1 MRRAAR
7 ALVAVAR
14 LGLVGHH
21 RGPARRRLGESRI
34 GDSHA
39 GDRTGGPARPR
50 QWTLGIGFLLAAVAL
65 ATVHL
70 GGAPT
75 PRSDAFGRPPSAL
88 VASSPLATRF
98 DSTANVAADRVATKT
113 AAAKPGLRV
122 MAITPWTGPHG
133 VFRATLTVAGT
144 RPLSDFDV
152 ALAVYPPL
160 PDRSAYALS
169 LHDTELAPPLTE
181 ATWPA
186 RTLGSGRLVRLA
198 IAVGST
204 PPDAHSLALGL
215 SGSCPATCQ
224 GVYPVLVQLLG
235 PSGRVDAEA
244 TLHLVVAEPAVR
256 RLRVT
261 WLLSLAAPVVAGTDG
276 ELRPA
281 PGTPTGLV
289 EEVADLPG
297 LPAVP
302 TLVPDPA
309 TLLALGTDPSSL
321 TAMALGSLRTWT
333 GVPGHTLVAA
343 PLLPASLLRGLDPD
357 VARHLGVGGDR
368 LGQRALKSVLGV
380 AGSTSTAVFFSRPSR
395 DDLADLPTTTSGLI
409 VPSAS
414 LARPTTPLTPT
425 SPVWVRLPSSRRVEA
440 IGIDPGLLRDGSS
453 APGDP
458 VLAADNVLAD
468 LAQTYFEEPYDP
480 RPRAIVLAVPPAEST
495 SAVFVS
501 TLSDGLA
508 TSPILATAT
517 PTQLFRAVPPRSS
530 TVVDISLAP
539 RRSLPRGTEADLK
552 AVEALAS
559 AGAPGGILRTLL
571 ALTAA
576 SCQPAATPAD
586 RQVVVASFRH
596 QVAAI
601 TGAIA
606 VSGSGRVTLT
616 APTTTLP
623 ITLVSSDPWHVQVVV
638 RATSPGLSFP
648 AGARRTLRLAPGKA
662 TVVDLPVRVRS
673 SGVFP
678 VELTVTTPTGGLAL
692 AQRRLSVRSIAV
704 SIVGLLLT
712 GLAIVTLAVWWV
724 RSWRRRPRAHSD
736 PTGDP
741 LSPAESTRATA
752 PLGDREIGTTPR
764 LSGPG

>member
-7 ALVAVAR
+7 ALVAAAR
-14 LGLVGHH
+14 LGLVGHR
-21 RGPARRRLGESRI
+21 RGPSHRDVGEGPLR
-34 GDSHA
+34 
-39 GDRTGGPARPR
+39 DRAGGPGRPR
-50 QWTLGIGFLLAAVAL
+50 QWTLGIGFLLTAVAL
-65 ATVHL
+65 ATVRL
-70 GGAPT
+70 GGAAT
-75 PRSDAFGRPPSAL
+75 PQRSATGRSPAAL
-88 VASSPLATRF
+88 VASSPLVSRI
-98 DSTANVAADRVATKT
+98 DSTASGAT
-113 AAAKPGLRV
+113 KPGLRV
-122 MAITPWTGPHG
+122 VAITPWTGPHG
-133 VFRATLTVAGT
+133 VFRATLSVAGT

-152 ALAVYPPL
+152 AVAVYPPL

-186 RTLGSGRLVRLA
+186 RTLGSGRLIRLA

-204 PPDAHSLALGL
+204 PPDAHGLALGL
-215 SGSCPATCQ
+215 SGNCPATCQ
-224 GVYPVLVQLLG
+224 GVYPVLVQLLD
-235 PSGRVDAEA
+235 PTGRVSAEA
-244 TLHLVVAEPAVR
+244 TLHLVLAEPAVR

-281 PGTPTGLV
+281 PGTPNGLV

-321 TAMALGSLRTWT
+321 TATALGSLRTWS
-333 GVPGHTLVAA
+333 GVPGHTVVAA
-343 PLLPASLLRGLDPD
+343 PLLPASLLRRLEPG
-357 VARHLGVGGDR
+357 VAQRLAVGGDR
-368 LGQRALKSVLGV
+368 LGQRALASVLGV
-380 AGSTSTAVFFSRPSR
+380 AGSTSTAVFFTRPSR
-395 DDLADLPTTTSGLI
+395 DDLADLPRTTSGLI

-414 LARPTTPLTPT
+414 LARPATPLTPT
-425 SPVWVRLPSSRRVEA
+425 SPVWVRLPSGRRIEA
-440 IGIDPGLLRDGSS
+440 IGIDPGLLQDGTS

-480 RPRAIVLAVPPAEST
+480 RPRAIVLAVPPSEST
-495 SAVFVS
+495 SAVFIS
-501 TLSDGLA
+501 TLGDGLA

-517 PTQLFRAVPPRSS
+517 PTQLFQAVPPRSS
-530 TVVDISLAP
+530 TVVGMALAP
-539 RRSLPRGTEADLK
+539 GRTLPRRTEADLRT
-552 AVEALAS
+552 VEALAS
-559 AGAPGGILRTLL
+559 AGAPKPILRTLL

-586 RQVVVASFRH
+586 RQMVAASFRH
-596 QVAAI
+596 QITAI

-606 VSGSGRVTLT
+606 VSGSGQVTLT

-623 ITLVSSDPWHVQVVV
+623 ITLVSSDPWRLQVVV

-692 AQRRLSVRSIAV
+692 TTRRLSVRSIAV

-724 RSWRRRPRAHSD
+724 RSWRRRPRAHPD
-736 PTGDP
+736 PPGDP
-741 LSPAESTRATA
+741 LGPVESTHPTA
-752 PLGDREIGTTPR
+752 SPGDREIGTAPH
-764 LSGPG
+764 LSGPV